1 MLPYSEQ
8 VTKLHEQ
15 KAAVEKEEGRLS
27 SLIFNPIFRIFGLE
41 KYHYE
46 DSYIVDDK
54 LHITAEKYTC
64 DGSET
69 ETITLPL
76 SLLDQDNPLFA
87 IKDYADKQKEK
98 AAQAKFSAQVAANE
112 KERARALAF
121 LRDYS
126 PGDLS
131 PSAKGMG

>member
-1 MLPYSEQ
+1 MLSYSEQ

-54 LHITAEKYTC
+54 LHITAERYTC

-76 SLLDQDNPLFA
+76 ALLDQDNPLFA
-87 IKDYADKQKEK
+87 IKAFYDARQAELSNKRAEEIAENARRGL
-98 AAQAKFSAQVAANE
+98 AAAVAKLQE
-112 KERARALAF
+112 LGIKM
-121 LRDYS
+121 
-126 PGDLS
+126 P
-131 PSAKGMG
+131 